1 MEAKPLVVIVG
12 PTASGKTSLAIKI
25 AQQYQGEII
34 CADSRTV
41 YRELNIGTAKP
52 TNREKGSVVHWGIDI
67 VEPDVNYTAADF
79 KKYATNC
86 IRGIRKR
93 GNLPILVGG
102 TGLYVDSVIFDYKFG
117 RKSDPES
124 REKFEKMT
132 LSSLYEYCINHSIEL
147 PQNNKNKRHLIRA
160 IEQQGINH
168 KRNDSPMDNVII
180 VGLTTNKEDLRQ
192 RINTRI
198 EQMFRDNVVN
208 EAINLSGKYGWDVQ
222 SMSGNIYRLCR
233 LYIDGVIDIDE
244 AKQRAKTLD
253 WRLAKRQMTWLR
265 RNSYI
270 KWMTLQDAESYLA
283 ERLASE

>member
-102 TGLYVDSVIFDYKFG
+102 TGLYIDSVIFDYKFG
-117 RKSDPES
+117 RKSDP
-124 REKFEKMT
+124 
-132 LSSLYEYCINHSIEL
+132 
-147 PQNNKNKRHLIRA
+147 
-160 IEQQGINH
+160 
-168 KRNDSPMDNVII
+168 
-180 VGLTTNKEDLRQ
+180 
-192 RINTRI
+192 
-198 EQMFRDNVVN
+198 
-208 EAINLSGKYGWDVQ
+208 
-222 SMSGNIYRLCR
+222 
-233 LYIDGVIDIDE
+233 
-244 AKQRAKTLD
+244 
-253 WRLAKRQMTWLR
+253 
-265 RNSYI
+265 
-270 KWMTLQDAESYLA
+270 
-283 ERLASE
+283 